1 MNDQDTI
8 VHKCEYLWV
17 ENDWSL
23 QQEISYDED
32 GNPTHSLAFQYED
45 EYGNITP
52 FYPLYLTRKMET
64 TYQEGNRFETLI
76 YLKEGNEW
84 VLSSKQTHEVD
95 SEEIRWTTIFT
106 YEKGSW
112 TPYSRDGYKAKNDEK
127 LFECSYSW
135 EEDTWKMKWGEKIEF
150 GYNEQGQITSKH
162 MLYWDDSENAWT
174 EYAKSQYSYQD
185 DWTIITDSTWNE
197 SNKEWVAVYQTRK
210 IVYQDNVQCSI
221 LYNLTNNNWQFMG
234 MNGELREYR
243 YNEQGKATGYDIFQ
257 YKNDYDYQNNCSV
270 FKKEHIGIVDFF
282 FDEEGIMIGQGH
294 AYTFDGI
301 NWSTQEASSMTRDSE
316 GNNILARYIY
326 QDGKWEY
333 INIDVSS
340 GDGKGSVW
348 NIRYKV
354 EGGQRIPY
362 LKEVHNINEQGDPLS
377 NLRLTWNSETEDWD
391 LEIGYYY
398 YYLDGT
404 TDLKEINCPD
414 EMTNR
419 PHKVMRNGTIY
430 IENQGTRYQI
440 SGATAL

>member
-1 MNDQDTI
+1 
-8 VHKCEYLWV
+8 
-17 ENDWSL
+17 
-23 QQEISYDED
+23 
-32 GNPTHSLAFQYED
+32 
-45 EYGNITP
+45 
-52 FYPLYLTRKMET
+52 
-64 TYQEGNRFETLI
+64 
-76 YLKEGNEW
+76 
-84 VLSSKQTHEVD
+84 
-95 SEEIRWTTIFT
+95 
-106 YEKGSW
+106 
-112 TPYSRDGYKAKNDEK
+112 
-127 LFECSYSW
+127 
-135 EEDTWKMKWGEKIEF
+135 
-150 GYNEQGQITSKH
+150 
-162 MLYWDDSENAWT
+162 
-174 EYAKSQYSYQD
+174 
-185 DWTIITDSTWNE
+185 
-197 SNKEWVAVYQTRK
+197 
-210 IVYQDNVQCSI
+210 
-221 LYNLTNNNWQFMG
+221 MG

-282 FDEEGIMIGQGH
+282 FDEEGTMIGQGH
-294 AYTFDGI
+294 AYTIDGI

-333 INIDVSS
+333 ITIDVSS

-348 NIRYKV
+348 NIRYNV

-362 LKEVHNINEQGDPLS
+362 LKEVHNINELGDPLS

-404 TDLKEINCPD
+404 TDLKEIKCPD

-430 IENQGTRYQI
+430 IENQGTRYLI